1 MKIVLMT
8 GNHPRHL
15 FVAQAVKQ
23 TGLLGGLILQR
34 RELMEP
40 QPPPG
45 LSAATERL
53 FLRHFAARAAS
64 EAKFFRSPTPDGI
77 PTLELSREN
86 LNGEEARAFL
96 LGSKPDLLL
105 VYGVHLLSPDLLACT
120 SGRQWNIHGGLSPWY
135 RGSTTHFWPSYMLE
149 PQMTGM
155 TVHEI
160 TQAVDGGR
168 IIHQLAAPLVAGDG
182 LHDLACRTLAA
193 FCENSRS

>member
-1 MKIVLMT
+1 
-8 GNHPRHL
+8 
-15 FVAQAVKQ
+15 
-23 TGLLGGLILQR
+23 
-34 RELMEP
+34 
-40 QPPPG
+40 
-45 LSAATERL
+45 
-53 FLRHFAARAAS
+53 
-64 EAKFFRSPTPDGI
+64 
-77 PTLELSREN
+77 
-86 LNGEEARAFL
+86 
-96 LGSKPDLLL
+96 L

-193 FCENSRS
+193 FCEELPELIKRTADERLQDPQPQRTTGRIWRERDWRPDHLHLIYDFYGDRIVDRYLDGEFSQNPPRLIRQF